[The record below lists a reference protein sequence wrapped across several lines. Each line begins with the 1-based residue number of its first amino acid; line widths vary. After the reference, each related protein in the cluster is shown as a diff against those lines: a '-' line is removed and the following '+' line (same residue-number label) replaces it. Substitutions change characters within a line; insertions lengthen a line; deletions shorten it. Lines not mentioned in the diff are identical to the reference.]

1 MFSSNS
7 PISAENES
15 RELSTLATFIAH
27 IERLQDQV
35 RQQEGQIAELQS
47 EKDALQQK
55 YDQLQRDNDATNL
68 QMDIQ
73 NQLVKRTRRTDAQIE
88 QLRTAVL
95 DREAIISEKAKL
107 CRAIERQ
114 LELHKLLLQAQIRR
128 NATLTMHTALDNDAL
143 PELSSIAARADVD
156 KWIERLQ
163 QRLRK
168 DKSADKGHNSGD
180 ASESL
185 VADLRRE
192 IDFYVREIIY
202 YKLDIRGYK
211 SDLKKLNRITS
222 QLAGYGSRGS
232 DLDSETSSIK
242 RVVTPNLSGSAG
254 TTPELGSAV
263 EPTHGA
269 LDAIA
274 QAISDNR
281 PITPPSMGPPGGSNT
296 SSTRNV
302 RTPSKKSD
310 IRRLDMQLPMTPQ
323 SPTSESDLGNTAK
336 RAKTH
341 KKPGSYSGISPDR
354 RKPTVCEPVMSTSI
368 IAI

>member
-1 MFSSNS
+1 MFSSSS
-7 PISAENES
+7 PVSAENES
-15 RELSTLATFIAH
+15 RELSTLATFISH

-35 RQQEGQIAELQS
+35 RQQETQIDQLQN
-47 EKDALQQK
+47 EKDELAQK
-55 YDQLQRDNDATNL
+55 HDQLQRDHEATNL

-73 NQLVKRTRRTDAQIE
+73 NQLVKKTRRTDARIE

-95 DREAIISEKAKL
+95 DREAIISEKAKSS
-107 CRAIERQ
+107 RAIERQ

-128 NATLTMHTALDNDAL
+128 NATLTIHTAVDNAAL

-163 QRLRK
+163 QRLKR
-168 DKSADKGHNSGD
+168 DKGADQGPRSDDPNED
-180 ASESL
+180 L
-185 VADLRRE
+185 IADLRRE

-222 QLAGYGSRGS
+222 QLAGFGSRGS

-242 RVVTPNLSGSAG
+242 RVVTPNLASSAG

-263 EPTHGA
+263 EPTHGT
-269 LDAIA
+269 LGAIA
-274 QAISDNR
+274 QAISSNR
-281 PITPPSMGPPGGSNT
+281 PVTPPTMGPSGTSNT
-296 SSTRNV
+296 SARNV

-310 IRRLDMQLPMTPQ
+310 ARRLDMQLPMTPQ
-323 SPTSESDLGNTAK
+323 SPTSESDLVNNVQIT
-336 RAKTH
+336 KTH
-341 KKPGSYSGISPDR
+341 TAPRSSKFSQGH
-354 RKPTVCEPVMSTSI
+354 RKPIVCEPMMSSSI

>member
-35 RQQEGQIAELQS
+35 RQQEKQIAELES
-47 EKDALQQK
+47 EKCELQQK
-55 YDQLQRDNDATNL
+55 YDQLQRDHDTTNL
-68 QMDIQ
+68 HMDIQ
-73 NQLVKRTRRTDAQIE
+73 NELVKKTRRTDAHIE
-88 QLRTAVL
+88 QLRTAVV
-95 DREAIISEKAKL
+95 DREAIISEKAKS
-107 CRAIERQ
+107 CRATERQ

-128 NATLTMHTALDNDAL
+128 NATLTMHTALENDPL
-143 PELSSIAARADVD
+143 PELSSLAARADVD

-168 DKSADKGHNSGD
+168 DKRTNRSQISNDPN
-180 ASESL
+180 EVL
-185 VADLRRE
+185 IADLRHE

-222 QLAGYGSRGS
+222 QLAGCGSRAS

-242 RVVTPNLSGSAG
+242 RVVTPNLASSAG
-254 TTPELGSAV
+254 TPELGSAV
-263 EPTHGA
+263 ESTHGA
-269 LDAIA
+269 LGAIT
-274 QAISDNR
+274 QAIPDNR
-281 PITPPSMGPPGGSNT
+281 PMTPPSANT
-296 SSTRNV
+296 SSTRNM
-302 RTPSKKSD
+302 RTPSKKGEV
-310 IRRLDMQLPMTPQ
+310 RRLDMQLPMTPQ
-323 SPTSESDLGNTAK
+323 SPTSEADLANTAAFNNSHTTS
-336 RAKTH
+336 R
-341 KKPGSYSGISPDR
+341 SRSNFSPER
-354 RKPTVCEPVMSTSI
+354 RKPTVCEPMMSPSI